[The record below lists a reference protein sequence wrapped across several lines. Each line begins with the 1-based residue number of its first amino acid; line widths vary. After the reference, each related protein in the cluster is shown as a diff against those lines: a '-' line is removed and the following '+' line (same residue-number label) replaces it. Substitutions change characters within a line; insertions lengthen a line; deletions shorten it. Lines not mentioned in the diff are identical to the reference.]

1 MYIRTPEITDRQDA
15 AETAKRWGMSKR
27 RVLQLCR
34 EGKVYAAKMV
44 DGKWTIPT
52 AAVRPVDGRQN
63 RAKHIPDHLR
73 TVLDYADA
81 AVRDVPECEREWSD
95 DAFEYFLRGS
105 AYHMHMV
112 KTSHLTFS
120 DVCCLLEGKAVGGKP
135 LFDQMQVVYHKRAIR
150 FIVAAIRDGRH
161 LSVRLV
167 EELHGLLQCGSRYH
181 REPMRERRRVDDSV
195 KRVRNLKKHPIW
207 KAADFFVR
215 FLLLNPY
222 SRCSEVTAY
231 LVANFILMSNGYPPI
246 IVFRAVFRWWDM
258 WGRLKLVDFPPNE
271 GRFFWKKTG
280 LADDWGNFL
289 DEDFPDM
296 MPEEVEKQVSRSIV
310 DPTIFVS
317 LFAKSIRRSCRRGL
331 MRAIPECEREYW

>member
-1 MYIRTPEITDRQDA
+1 MIIQEITDRQDA
-15 AETAKRWGMSKR
+15 AETARRWGMTKR

-81 AVRDVPECEREWSD
+81 AVRDVPERERKWSD

-120 DVCCLLEGKAVGGKP
+120 DVCNVLEGKAVGGKP

-150 FIVAAIRDGRH
+150 FIAAAIRDGRR
-161 LSVRLV
+161 LSVRLI

-181 REPMRERRRVDDSV
+181 REPMKQRRRVDDSV
-195 KRVRNLKKHPIW
+195 KRVRNLNAHPIW

-215 FLLLNPY
+215 FLVLNPY
-222 SRCSEVTAY
+222 SRCTEVTAY
-231 LVANFILMSNGYPPI
+231 LIANFILMSNGYPPI

-258 WGRLKLVDFPPNE
+258 KCWLELSN
-271 GRFFWKKTG
+271 GRFFWKRPG
-280 LADDWGNFL
+280 LADNWGNFL
-289 DEDFPDM
+289 DGNFPDR
-296 MPEEVEKQVSRSIV
+296 MPEEIERLKAGTIV
-310 DPTIFVS
+310 DPTIFAG
-317 LFAKSIRRSCRRGL
+317 LFAKAIRRSCRRGL
-331 MRAIPECEREYW
+331 MRAIPKCERLYW